1 MTNVSPCF
9 TAFIPAK
16 VASAVF
22 VQAKMVSIYAAMNIA
37 AIVAMGF
44 AAVGIDHFIHSLT
57 GQSFF
62 PPTTNRNGG
71 WQDYQ
76 L

>member
-1 MTNVSPCF
+1 M
-9 TAFIPAK
+9 PAK
-16 VASAVF
+16 VASTIF

-37 AIVAMGF
+37 AIGAMFF

-62 PPTTNRNGG
+62 PPTTNQNGG
-71 WQDYQ
+71 YR